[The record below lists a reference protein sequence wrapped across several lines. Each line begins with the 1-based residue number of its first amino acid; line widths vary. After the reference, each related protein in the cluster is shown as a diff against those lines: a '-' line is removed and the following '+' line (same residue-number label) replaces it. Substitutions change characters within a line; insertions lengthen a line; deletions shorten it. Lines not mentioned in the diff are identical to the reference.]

1 MKVTKLI
8 REYVEKSVAK
18 AMPDKK
24 EEADKIQVEY
34 EEMTKDINDYAKKRM
49 SEFAEKHK
57 GDIRGY
63 YSGYGYDQ
71 FEKEKEYLIR
81 EVHTHTP
88 SIRTKPSDEI
98 HEENKK
104 LAEARKNAIE
114 DILINLELGGTKAD
128 LDRMIA
134 ELGKGE

>member
-24 EEADKIQVEY
+24 EETDEIQVEY
-34 EEMTKDINDYAKKRM
+34 DEMTKDINEYAKKRM
-49 SEFAEKHK
+49 TEFLEKHK
-57 GDIRGY
+57 GNVIGY
-63 YSGYGYDQ
+63 YASYNYDET
-71 FEKEKEYLIR
+71 EKTAKYLIR

-88 SIRTKPSDEI
+88 SIRTKLSDEI
-98 HEENKK
+98 CEENKK
-104 LAEARKNAIE
+104 LAEARGVAVN
-114 DILINLELGGTKAD
+114 DILVNLELGGTKAD